1 MPWDNNTGG
10 GGRNNSGG
18 PWGQAPQGGGP
29 RRGGTPS
36 LEDILNRGRD
46 RLQGG
51 LPGGGRWVIAAGV
64 ALVVVFWLFNSLYT
78 IDPQEVG
85 VETTFGKPSDD
96 LSQAGLH
103 FMWWPVQDVQRVNI
117 TENKTE
123 IGSVANKSAGSD
135 DGVMLTSD
143 QNIVDVK
150 FAVLWT
156 VDDPKAYLFDVR
168 EPDDMVRATG
178 ESAMREVVGRS
189 PAQEIFRSDRAGIQT
204 GVQQIIQTILDSY
217 KIGVHVDQVT
227 IENVAPPPEVS
238 DAFAEVQR
246 AQQDQ
251 QKFQEDARNYANT
264 LLGNA
269 RGQAAKIREDAAA
282 YKSRVVQEAQG
293 EAARFISIYNQYAKA
308 PDVTRRRLYL
318 ETMEQVLG
326 GANKVVVE
334 PGAAAAGGVIPY
346 LPLPALQ
353 PPANASSSAP
363 PDTSSSAASTAAT
376 TGN

>member
-10 GGRNNSGG
+10 GNRNNSGG
-18 PWGQAPQGGGP
+18 PWGQAPQGP

-46 RLQGG
+46 RFQGG
-51 LPGGGRWVIAAGV
+51 VPGGPWIAAGIV
-64 ALVVVFWLFNSLYT
+64 AVLVVIWLFNSIYT
-78 IDPQEVG
+78 INLQERG

-96 LSQAGLH
+96 LSLPGLH
-103 FMWWPVQDVQRVNI
+103 FLWWPIQDVERVNL
-117 TENKTE
+117 TQNKTE
-123 IGSVANKSAGSD
+123 IGSVTNRTGGTD
-135 DGVMLTSD
+135 DGVMLTAD

-156 VDDPKAYLFDVR
+156 VQDPKAYLFDVR
-168 EPDDMVRATG
+168 DPDDMVRAAS

-189 PAQEIFRSDRAGIQT
+189 PAQDIFRSDRAGIQT
-204 GVQQIIQTILDSY
+204 EVTQIIQTILDSY

-227 IENVAPPPEVS
+227 VENVAPPPEVS
-238 DAFAEVQR
+238 EAFADVQR

-251 QKFQEDARNYANT
+251 QKYQEDARNYANT

-282 YKSRVVQEAQG
+282 YKSRVVQEAEG
-293 EAARFISIYNQYAKA
+293 EAARFISVYNQYVKA
-308 PDVTRRRLYL
+308 PDVTRERLYL
-318 ETMEQVLG
+318 ETMEQILG
-326 GANKVVVE
+326 SSTKVVVE
-334 PGAAAAGGVIPY
+334 PGTTGQGVVPY

-353 PPANASSSAP
+353 PKAAPPPDAPASAP
-363 PDTSSSAASTAAT
+363 QTGAT
-376 TGN
+376 VLSGGN

>member
-10 GGRNNSGG
+10 GGRNNNGGG

-51 LPGGGRWVIAAGV
+51 FPGGRWAIVGGV
-64 ALVVVFWLFNSLYT
+64 AVLVLFWLFNSIYT

-85 VETTFGKPSDD
+85 VETTFGKPSDQ
-96 LSQAGLH
+96 LSTSGLH
-103 FMWWPVQDVQRVNI
+103 FMWWPIQAVERVNI
-117 TENKTE
+117 AQNKTE
-123 IGSVANKSAGSD
+123 IGSATNRTGSTN

-143 QNIVDVK
+143 QNIVDAK
-150 FAVLWT
+150 FSVLWT
-156 VDDPKAYLFDVR
+156 IEDPKAYLYDVKN
-168 EPDDMVRATG
+168 PDDMVRASA
-178 ESAMREVVGRS
+178 ESAMREIVGRS
-189 PAQEIFRSDRAGIQT
+189 PATEIFRSDRAGIET
-204 GVQQIIQTILDSY
+204 EVQQIIQAILDTY
-217 KIGVHVDQVT
+217 KLGVHIDKVN
-227 IENVAPPPEVS
+227 IEDVAPPEEVA
-238 DAFAEVQR
+238 DAFADVQR

-251 QKFQEDARNYANT
+251 QKYQEDARNYANT

-282 YKSRVVQEAQG
+282 YKSRVVQEAEG

-308 PDVTRRRLYL
+308 PEVTRRRLYL

-334 PGAAAAGGVIPY
+334 PGTAGAAGGVIPY
-346 LPLPALQ
+346 LPLPALRAQ
-353 PPANASSSAP
+353 TPPTDSSASSTPPATSA
-363 PDTSSSAASTAAT
+363 

>member
-18 PWGQAPQGGGP
+18 PWGQAPQGP

-46 RLQGG
+46 RFQGG
-51 LPGGGRWVIAAGV
+51 LPGGSRWAIAGGIAVIA
-64 ALVVVFWLFNSLYT
+64 VFWLFNSIYT
-78 IDPQEVG
+78 VDPQEVG
-85 VETTFGKPSDD
+85 VETTFGKPSNE
-96 LSQAGLH
+96 LSMSGLH
-103 FMWWPVQDVQRVNI
+103 FMWWPIQAVERVNI

-123 IGSVANKSAGSD
+123 IGSTQTRSGSD

-156 VDDPKAYLFDVR
+156 VDDPKAYLFNVKD
-168 EPDDMVRATG
+168 PDDMVRAAG

-204 GVQQIIQTILDSY
+204 GVQEIIQTIVDSY
-217 KIGVHVDQVT
+217 KLGVHIDQVT
-227 IENVAPPPEVS
+227 IENVSPPPEVS

-269 RGQAAKIREDAAA
+269 RGQAAKVREDAAA
-282 YKSRVVQEAQG
+282 YKSRVVQEAEG
-293 EAARFISIYNQYAKA
+293 EAARFISVYNQYAKA
-308 PDVTRRRLYL
+308 PEVTRRRLYL

-326 GANKVVVE
+326 GASKVVVE
-334 PGAAAAGGVIPY
+334 PGTTGAAGGVVPY
-346 LPLPALQ
+346 LPLPALRPQ
-353 PPANASSSAP
+353 TPANTTDTTAPSASSSA
-363 PDTSSSAASTAAT
+363 SNT

>member
-10 GGRNNSGG
+10 GGRNNNSGG
-18 PWGQAPQGGGP
+18 PWGQAPQGGGGP

-46 RLQGG
+46 RLQGNI
-51 LPGGGRWVIAAGV
+51 PGGRWAIAGGLIVIIA
-64 ALVVVFWLFNSLYT
+64 FWLFNSIYT

-96 LSQAGLH
+96 LSQSGLH
-103 FMWWPVQDVQRVNI
+103 FMWWPIQAVERVTI

-123 IGSVANKSAGSD
+123 IGSVANKSSSSS

-156 VDDPKAYLFDVR
+156 VDDPKAYLFNVKD
-168 EPDDMVRATG
+168 PDDMVRAAG

-204 GVQQIIQTILDSY
+204 EVQQIIQTILDSY
-217 KIGVHVDQVT
+217 KLGVHVDQVT
-227 IENVAPPPEVS
+227 VENVAPPPEVS

-269 RGQAAKIREDAAA
+269 RGQAAKVREDAAA
-282 YKSRVVQEAQG
+282 YKSRVVQEAEG
-293 EAARFISIYNQYAKA
+293 EAARFISVYNQYAKA
-308 PDVTRRRLYL
+308 PEVTRRRLYL

-326 GANKVVVE
+326 GASKVVVE
-334 PGAAAAGGVIPY
+334 PGTTGAGVVPY
-346 LPLPALQ
+346 LPLPALRPQ
-353 PPANASSSAP
+353 APANTTDTSASSSSAS
-363 PDTSSSAASTAAT
+363 SSSAA
-376 TGN
+376 GN

>member
-1 MPWDNNTGG
+1 MPWDSNTGG

-18 PWGQAPQGGGP
+18 PWGQAPQGP

-51 LPGGGRWVIAAGV
+51 IPGGGRWAIAGGVVVI
-64 ALVVVFWLFNSLYT
+64 VVFWLFNCIYT
-78 IDPQEVG
+78 IDLQERG
-85 VETTFGKPSDD
+85 VETTFGKPSDQ
-96 LSQAGLH
+96 LSGPGLH
-103 FMWWPVQDVQRVNI
+103 FIWWPIQNVERTKI
-117 TENKTE
+117 TQNKTE
-123 IGSVANKSAGSD
+123 IGTVSSRNANSN

-143 QNIVDVK
+143 QNIVDAK
-150 FAVLWT
+150 FSVLWT
-156 VDDPKAYLFDVR
+156 VDDPKAYLFNVR
-168 EPDDMVRATG
+168 DPDDMVRSTA
-178 ESAMREVVGRS
+178 ESAMREIVGRS
-189 PAQEIFRSDRAGIQT
+189 PATEIFRSDRGGIQT
-204 GVQQIIQTILDSY
+204 EVQQIIQTILDSY
-217 KIGVHVDQVT
+217 KLGVHIDQVN
-227 IENVAPPPEVS
+227 IEEVAPPAEVS

-251 QKFQEDARNYANT
+251 QKYQEDARNYANT

-282 YKSRVVQEAQG
+282 YKSRVVQEAEG
-293 EAARFISIYNQYAKA
+293 EAQRFISVYNQYAKA
-308 PDVTRRRLYL
+308 PEVTRRRLYL

-334 PGAAAAGGVIPY
+334 PGTTGSGIVPY
-346 LPLPALQ
+346 LPLPELKSQ
-353 PPANASSSAP
+353 QQSSSESSASSSAP
-363 PDTSSSAASTAAT
+363 QTAVTA

>member
-10 GGRNNSGG
+10 GGRNNNGGG

-51 LPGGGRWVIAAGV
+51 FPGGRWAVAGGV
-64 ALVVVFWLFNSLYT
+64 AVLALLWLFNSIYT

-85 VETTFGKPSDD
+85 VETTFGKPSDQ
-96 LSQAGLH
+96 LSTSGLH
-103 FMWWPVQDVQRVNI
+103 FMWWPIQAVERVNI
-117 TENKTE
+117 AQNKTE
-123 IGSVANKSAGSD
+123 IGSSTNRTGSTN

-143 QNIVDVK
+143 QNIVDAK
-150 FAVLWT
+150 FSVLWT
-156 VDDPKAYLFDVR
+156 IEDPKAYLYDVKN
-168 EPDDMVRATG
+168 PDDMVRASA
-178 ESAMREVVGRS
+178 ESAMREIVGRS
-189 PAQEIFRSDRAGIQT
+189 PATEIFRSDRAGIET
-204 GVQQIIQTILDSY
+204 EVQQIIQAILDTY
-217 KIGVHVDQVT
+217 KLGVHIDKVN
-227 IENVAPPPEVS
+227 IEDVAPPEEVA
-238 DAFAEVQR
+238 DAFADVQR

-251 QKFQEDARNYANT
+251 QKYQEDARNYANT

-282 YKSRVVQEAQG
+282 YKSRVVQEAEG

-308 PDVTRRRLYL
+308 PEVTRRRLYL

-334 PGAAAAGGVIPY
+334 PGTAGAAGGVVPY
-346 LPLPALQ
+346 LPLPALRPQ
-353 PPANASSSAP
+353 APQTDTTESSAP
-363 PDTSSSAASTAAT
+363 PTTSA

>member
-10 GGRNNSGG
+10 GGRNNNGGG
-18 PWGQAPQGGGP
+18 PWGQAPGGGGP

-36 LEDILNRGRD
+36 LEDILKTGRD
-46 RLQGG
+46 RLGG
-51 LPGGGRWVIAAGV
+51 GVPGGRW
-64 ALVVVFWLFNSLYT
+64 ALLGGIVVVAIFWLFNSIYT

-85 VETTFGKPSDD
+85 VETTFGRPSND
-96 LSQAGLH
+96 LSTSGLH
-103 FMWWPVQDVQRVNI
+103 FMWWPVQAVERVNI
-117 TENKTE
+117 TQNKTE
-123 IGSVANKSAGSD
+123 IGSAGTRAGRSD

-156 VDDPKAYLFDVR
+156 IEDPKAFLFNVR
-168 EPDDMVRATG
+168 EPDDMVRAVG
-178 ESAMREVVGRS
+178 ESAMREIVGRS
-189 PAQEIFRSDRAGIQT
+189 PATEIFRSDRAGIAT
-204 GVQQIIQTILDSY
+204 EVQQIIQTILDGY
-217 KIGVHVDQVT
+217 QIGVHIDQVT
-227 IENVAPPPEVS
+227 VENVAPPPEVA

-251 QKFQEDARNYANT
+251 QKVQEQARAYSNE

-269 RGQAAKIREDAAA
+269 NGDAAKIRQDAAA
-282 YKSRVVQEAQG
+282 YKNRVVQEAAG
-293 EAARFISIYNQYAKA
+293 EAQRYILVYNEYAKA

-326 GANKVVVE
+326 NSQKVILE
-334 PGAAAAGGVIPY
+334 PGASGNGVVPY

-353 PPANASSSAP
+353 GSTPAAGVV
-363 PDTSSSAASTAAT
+363 
-376 TGN
+376 GN